1 MHYYNIYKILIL
13 FNIQNNMQNKK
24 FFKSPNDKTYI
35 YVFIISNSIC
45 LSIFYKNIMHL
56 HNT

>member
-1 MHYYNIYKILIL
+1 MQKICSIYKT
-13 FNIQNNMQNKK
+13 NMQNKK

-35 YVFIISNSIC
+35 YVFIISNFIC